1 MASPD
6 EATLLAEIR
15 AAPDDDAPRL
25 AFAGV
30 LSGRGDPWGELIVAG
45 CELARL
51 ARERTIAPQRRRTL
65 EDRCRAIRHQ
75 RWRDRSMSFD
85 ASLERGFCTW
95 LGVTDDQVAQI
106 EGYEFALLRE
116 LELWGCGHAGLAALA
131 AWPSLGQLERLSLR
145 GTWRPRGYVPMEPAL
160 PDHEVRPRTL
170 ERLAQRARPSSLEL
184 KEIDLHPTELAG
196 LVRSPLRASLRR
208 LAIIRS
214 TWLRDSVDLDWP
226 ALDALEL
233 IDLGLVGGDVRRA
246 LQHPALDSLTA
257 LDLSNNTI
265 SDVGMRAITERALP
279 NLRTLRIEQTYLG
292 RDGMTGL
299 VRSSL
304 VRCLTSLS
312 IGETHADP
320 TVGALC
326 LLAEAAEQLIELA
339 IDLRSLMSDSAAEIV
354 GRLRA
359 PLRRL
364 RLRIGDRGFAM
375 VHALLNNPVLRDLRK
390 LDLSNQPLGHA
401 AVVALAH
408 AELGSLEWLDLSNC
422 QLDPE
427 SAQVLAQSTT
437 LPHRLSLRLQGNARG
452 PDSVTEPLLERFH
465 DVRF

>member
-1 MASPD
+1 MASRH

-25 AFAGV
+25 VFADA
-30 LSGRGDPWGELIVAG
+30 LHEQGDPWGELIVAG

-51 ARERTIAPQRRRTL
+51 TRERTIDPQRRRTL
-65 EDRCRAIRHQ
+65 EERCRAIRNQ
-75 RWRDRSMSFD
+75 RWRDRALGFD
-85 ASLERGFCTW
+85 VSLERGFCNW

-116 LELWGCGHAGLAALA
+116 LELWGCSHTGLTALA
-131 AWPSLGQLERLSLR
+131 DWPLLGQLERLSLR
-145 GTWRPRGYVPMEPAL
+145 GTWRPRGYVPLEL
-160 PDHEVRPRTL
+160 PPPDYETRPRVL
-170 ERLAQRARPSSLEL
+170 KRLAELARPSSLEL

-196 LVRSPLRASLRR
+196 LVQSPLRPSLRR

-214 TWLRDSVDLDWP
+214 SWPRESVALDWP

-233 IDLGLVGGDVRRA
+233 VDLGLAGGDVRRA

-257 LDLSNNTI
+257 LDLSNNSL
-265 SDVGMRAITERALP
+265 SDAGIRAITDRDLP
-279 NLRTLRIEQTYLG
+279 NLRTLRIDQTYLG
-292 RDGMTGL
+292 RDGLTEL

-304 VRCLTSLS
+304 PRRLTALS
-312 IGETHADP
+312 ISETHTDP

-326 LLAEAAEQLIELA
+326 LLADAAEQLTDLA
-339 IDLRSLMSDSAAEIV
+339 IDLRTMMADGAADIV

-364 RLRIGDRGFAM
+364 RLRTGDRGLAM
-375 VHALLNNPVLRDLRK
+375 VHALLNNPALRDLRK

-401 AVVALAH
+401 AVVALAG
-408 AELGSLEWLDLSNC
+408 AQLASLEWLDLSNC

-427 SAQVLAQSTT
+427 SAHELARSQT
-437 LPHRLSLRLQGNARG
+437 LPHGLSLRLQGNARG
-452 PDSVTEPLLERFH
+452 PDSVTEPLLARFH